1 MTMPVVEA
9 NPTVRVGMDEQRHAQ
24 NLVILFAESVGRPV
38 PGEADNRDAAG
49 EPKGHHNDLATD
61 VIRKHHGQVIKT
73 IGASVMAEFAD
84 PATAVR
90 AAVEMERL
98 LMESP
103 QDFSQ
108 CEQPGLRIGIHGLI
122 GDCQRIDLFGGV
134 VHVAASITKN
144 AASGQILTSREVCD
158 ALSKE
163 TDLHFQ
169 WFRKVTVDG
178 QAQSEDIFE
187 VHWATAPTGIP
198 SRYEA
203 AFQVGTGGM
212 GIVYK
217 ARDRETGEIVAL
229 KVLRSDIAAD
239 PAMQENLRR
248 EVCLARKVTHKN
260 VCRIHE
266 FNRSNGIAYISMEF
280 VEGASLLST
289 LQRSGRLPW
298 NEALKIMRQVCAGL
312 GEAHAQGIVHRD
324 LKPANIM
331 MDRSGVAKIMDF
343 GIARS
348 LQGTGQMTG
357 TLVGTPAYMA
367 PEQVELKGVD
377 ARTDVYALGLLL
389 YEIVT
394 GSQAFEGEP
403 PIAVALKQLREFPTR
418 PREIVPSLPA
428 HAEAVI
434 LKCMQKDPSKRFQ
447 SMDELAAAFR
457 NNAPAKPAVSLWS
470 SFVTDVR
477 CSGRDLYRDLQPRVE
492 AVGEFFRR
500 EGWKF
505 LANRQ
510 DWTFLR
516 NKRTQKALAVG
527 LSTACLLAGL
537 VFFTLRSTRN
547 NQVVDSASIGSSA
560 AIAIQNWQLPFPK
573 TIAAEDLV
581 GLATKPLGSASAADA
596 AQPVTSYQADPASGA
611 ELGSRE
617 KSPSDL
623 ESSTQGRSKSK
634 GTRVSKNQKTRPV
647 AGVSEPPLAVG
658 RAATPPV
665 ATQTQTLL
673 PPDVVSTAPVT
684 KTSASSEQKSENAH
698 PDLSAS
704 LLPTTPPAT
713 PSEAAVDAKTTDGSP
728 ALPASYLEV
737 GSFKESTWADHAVE
751 ELTQLGFHAV
761 SVHKTLLW
769 RQSYQVRVGPYTDS
783 KNLEVARRDLVSQ
796 GFKPHLVN

>member
-1 MTMPVVEA
+1 
-9 NPTVRVGMDEQRHAQ
+9 MDEQRHIK
-24 NLVILFAESVGRPV
+24 NLVILFAESVARAV
-38 PGEADNRDAAG
+38 PGEDAAG
-49 EPKGHHNDLATD
+49 ETTAQHNDFAAS

-73 IGASVMAEFAD
+73 IGACVMAEFAD
-84 PATAVR
+84 PAAAVR

-103 QDFSQ
+103 QDFLQ
-108 CEQPGLRIGIHGLI
+108 CDQMGLRIGIHGLI
-122 GDCQRIDLFGGV
+122 GDCQQIDLFGSV
-134 VHVAASITKN
+134 VQLAANITKN
-144 AASGQILTSREVCD
+144 ATPGQILTSHEVCD
-158 ALSKE
+158 ALSKQ

-169 WFRKVTVDG
+169 WFRKVTIEG
-178 QAQSEDIFE
+178 QTESADIFE

-198 SRYEA
+198 PRYEA

-289 LQRSGRLPW
+289 LQRGGRLPW

-331 MDRSGVAKIMDF
+331 MDRNGVAKIMDF

-348 LQGTGQMTG
+348 FQGTGQMTG

-394 GSQAFEGEP
+394 GSQAFEGDP

-434 LKCMQKDPSKRFQ
+434 LKCMQKDPGKRFQ
-447 SMDELAAAFR
+447 SMEELAAAVR
-457 NNAPAKPAVSLWS
+457 SNAPAKPAVSLWS
-470 SFVTDVR
+470 SFVIDVR
-477 CSGRDLYRDLQPRVE
+477 SSGRDLKRDLQPSVE

-500 EGWKF
+500 LDWRF
-505 LANRQ
+505 LTNGQ
-510 DWTFLR
+510 DWKFLR
-516 NKRTQKALAVG
+516 NKSTQKALVVG
-527 LSTACLLAGL
+527 LSTTCLLAGL
-537 VFFTLRSTRN
+537 VFFTLRGTRKN
-547 NQVVDSASIGSSA
+547 HAVYSVSAGSLAGIDMQTS
-560 AIAIQNWQLPFPK
+560 QLPFPQ
-573 TIAAEDLV
+573 TAAAAGFV
-581 GLATKPLGSASAADA
+581 GLTTQESQTSLGSASAADA
-596 AQPVTSYQADPASGA
+596 AQPVTTNQVDPSSGA
-611 ELGSRE
+611 ALGSRE

-623 ESSTQGRSKSK
+623 GATTAKPSKSK
-634 GTRVSKNQKTRPV
+634 GTRINRNQKTQP
-647 AGVSEPPLAVG
+647 ADAISAPPLAVL
-658 RAATPPV
+658 RAATMPV
-665 ATQTQTLL
+665 ATQSQASLAA
-673 PPDVVSTAPVT
+673 DVPSPALVT
-684 KTSASSEQKSENAH
+684 KTGVSSEQKSENAH
-698 PDLSAS
+698 ADLSAS
-704 LLPTTPPAT
+704 MLPSTPPAT

-728 ALPASYLEV
+728 AVPASYLEV
-737 GSFKESTWADHAVE
+737 GSFKESMWADHAVE
-751 ELTQLGFHAV
+751 ELAQLGFHAV
-761 SVHKTLLW
+761 SVRKTVLW

-783 KNLEVARRDLVSQ
+783 KKLDAARQDLVSQ
-796 GFKPHLVN
+796 GFKPHVVQ